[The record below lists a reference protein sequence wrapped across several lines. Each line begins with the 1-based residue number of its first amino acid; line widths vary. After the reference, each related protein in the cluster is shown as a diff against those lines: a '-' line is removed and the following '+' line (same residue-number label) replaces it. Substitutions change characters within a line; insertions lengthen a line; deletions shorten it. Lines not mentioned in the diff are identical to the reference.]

1 AFAEIAR
8 RLAQENGL
16 ADGTCYLQVTRGA
29 APRRHAFPA
38 PGTPPTV
45 YACTYPLS
53 AAPERWARGVGVH
66 LVPDERWARCDVKS
80 TALLANVLANQ
91 AAQEAGAEEAVF
103 VRDGLVTEGSHT
115 NVAAVFGGRVVTHPE
130 GPRILSG
137 VTRAVVLRLCA
148 ELGVPVEER
157 PVPAADLARADEV
170 LLTSTTS
177 EVLPVVA
184 ADGRPVG
191 AGPRAG
197 RRGAPH
203 ERDVGGAPRRGGGR
217 AAGGGRRAGAGDA
230 GAPRRLPCA
239 RRQEPLTGLL
249 YPPQRAMGKVRETT
263 SRSNEGKRFR
273 SKGPTA
279 SARRSAIPSIRA
291 PNTAR
296 QNIDGGVCS
305 SAARELGSGWR
316 SSSRSKWILRW
327 NTSFRPKPPPA

>member
-1 AFAEIAR
+1 VVRAAARLSPDDRGFLFGDGVYEVVRFYGGRPFALDAHVARLGRSLRALRIEGFEATAFAEIAR

-16 ADGTCYLQVTRGA
+16 ADGTRYLQVTRGA

-191 AGPRAG
+191 AGAPGPVTRALLDAFRAHVG
-197 RRGAPH
+197 RS
-203 ERDVGGAPRRGGGR
+203 
-217 AAGGGRRAGAGDA
+217 
-230 GAPRRLPCA
+230 L
-239 RRQEPLTGLL
+239 
-249 YPPQRAMGKVRETT
+249 
-263 SRSNEGKRFR
+263 
-273 SKGPTA
+273 
-279 SARRSAIPSIRA
+279 
-291 PNTAR
+291 
-296 QNIDGGVCS
+296 
-305 SAARELGSGWR
+305 
-316 SSSRSKWILRW
+316 
-327 NTSFRPKPPPA
+327 

>member
-1 AFAEIAR
+1 FALDAHVARLGRSLRALRIEGFEATAFAEIAR

-130 GPRILSG
+130 GPRLPSG
-137 VTRAVVLRLCA
+137 GPRAGVRRVGA
-148 ELGVPVEER
+148 GLGGPGEGR
-157 PVPAADLARADEV
+157 AGPAGDLARAGRGAPPGTEAG
-170 LLTSTTS
+170 
-177 EVLPVVA
+177 VA
-184 ADGRPVG
+184 PGGGADGRP
-191 AGPRAG
+191 
-197 RRGAPH
+197 
-203 ERDVGGAPRRGGGR
+203 GG
-217 AAGGGRRAGAGDA
+217 A
-230 GAPRRLPCA
+230 GAP
-239 RRQEPLTGLL
+239 G
-249 YPPQRAMGKVRETT
+249 
-263 SRSNEGKRFR
+263 
-273 SKGPTA
+273 
-279 SARRSAIPSIRA
+279 
-291 PNTAR
+291 
-296 QNIDGGVCS
+296 
-305 SAARELGSGWR
+305 
-316 SSSRSKWILRW
+316 
-327 NTSFRPKPPPA
+327 